1 MKPLILKCKTKG
13 KQRLDMSWLSNI
25 KASKLSDIKNILI
38 SYGSKQYK
46 LSTLFDVSGDNLE
59 DIVIK
64 NSHVHL
70 DNIGSRL
77 KDKKITING
86 NVGYGL
92 AKGMINGEI
101 IVKGNVGKNACS
113 GMRGGSVHILG
124 NADDGLCSLPTSM
137 NEGLVDGFIY
147 VKKNVGDNS
156 IIRMRRGNIVIG
168 GDIGS
173 GSCLELISGSVVI
186 LGKIGKN
193 FCHKA
198 RRGTIFTKDKS
209 VSREYIKANETDLT
223 FFNFYKIK
231 INKMLKQN
239 LISSSK
245 PLRYFGT
252 KSERK
257 LVELFVI

>member
-1 MKPLILKCKTKG
+1 MKPLTLKCKIKDR
-13 KQRLDMSWLSNI
+13 QRLDMSWLSNL
-25 KASKLSDIKNILI
+25 KTSKLSDIKNLPI

-46 LSTLFDVSGDNLE
+46 LSSLFNVSGDNFK

-64 NSHVHL
+64 NSNDHL
-70 DNIGSRL
+70 DNIGRTL

-92 AKGMINGEI
+92 AKGMISGEI
-101 IVKGNVGKNACS
+101 IVNGNAGRNACS
-113 GMRGGSVHILG
+113 GMKGGSVRIQG

-147 VKKNVGDNS
+147 VRRNVGDNS
-156 IIRMRRGNIVIG
+156 IIRMRRGNIIIG
-168 GDIGS
+168 GNIGS
-173 GSCLELISGSVVI
+173 GSCLELISGSIII
-186 LGKIGKN
+186 LGKIGRN
-193 FCHKA
+193 FCHNA

-223 FFNFYKIK
+223 FYNFYRIK
-231 INKMLKQN
+231 INKILKQN

-245 PLRYFGT
+245 PTRYFGT

>member
-1 MKPLILKCKTKG
+1 MKPLILKCKIKDR
-13 KQRLDMSWLSNI
+13 QRLDMSWLSNI

-38 SYGSKQYK
+38 SYGSKHYK
-46 LSTLFDVSGDNLE
+46 LANLFDVSGDNFE

-70 DNIGSRL
+70 DNIGCRL
-77 KDKKITING
+77 KDKKITVDG

-92 AKGMINGEI
+92 AKGMINGQI
-101 IVKGNVGKNACS
+101 IVNGNAGKNACS

-147 VKKNVGDNS
+147 VRKNVGDNS

-168 GDIGS
+168 GNVGS
-173 GSCLELISGSVVI
+173 GSCLELISGSIVI

-198 RRGTIFTKDKS
+198 RRGTIFTKDKT

-231 INKMLKQN
+231 INKLLKQN
-239 LISSSK
+239 FISSSK
-245 PLRYFGT
+245 PSRYFGT

-257 LVELFVI
+257 LVELFIM